1 LTGLEI
7 HSRSKQKLL
16 PLFVTKGQRVKQ
28 NNKNQL

>member
-1 LTGLEI
+1 LTGLKI

-28 NNKNQL
+28 NK